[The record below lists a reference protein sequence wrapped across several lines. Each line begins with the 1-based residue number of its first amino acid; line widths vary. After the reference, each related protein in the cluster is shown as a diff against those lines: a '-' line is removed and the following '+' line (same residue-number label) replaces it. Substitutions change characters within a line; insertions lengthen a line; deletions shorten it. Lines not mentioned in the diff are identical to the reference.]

1 MALQLDSLVTDLM
14 FQASAAIDQKTLI
27 DGLGGQD
34 ALATKQLLD
43 VDRLD
48 PRAEMELS
56 PSMPF
61 RRRGERRL
69 LLIDDEAVTP
79 RQDPQTDPLIKT
91 DLRPHREAL
100 IATCQKLPIRLGRLF
115 VLGSWGDA
123 VIVARTARDL
133 RGICLLPWALD
144 PQVDLDGKRRQ
155 TPLSAKEFEAKIMA
169 FEKRLEELDEPQLL
183 AGLSG
188 VAFERR
194 GDVLVVD
201 VLEPDGTW
209 DQRKSMMMETQL
221 AAVDRFS
228 MIPGAPAAPT
238 PTPTERPTRSIRPPT
253 GEQQPVP
260 AAGGKQAAGGKPA
273 PAAAKPAAAA
283 PAKPE
288 PKGPPLTAQ
297 EVDGAVVLVF
307 PAERFDLD
315 VAAALGKRDW
325 DQIVRSSDNL
335 PGAMRDKI
343 HRDGAAWIA
352 PIEFL
357 SEVFV
362 DGKPLTKTEFERTAH
377 AESGV
382 KSLDVHFPRFG
393 AVTLIE
399 ISGKGRFVTS
409 LDAARAAQLVK

>member
-1 MALQLDSLVTDLM
+1 MSLQLDSLVTDLM

-27 DGLGGQD
+27 DGLGGQE
-34 ALATKQLLD
+34 ALETKQLLD

-69 LLIDDEAVTP
+69 MIIDDQTVTP
-79 RQDPQTDPLIKT
+79 RPDPQADPLINT
-91 DLRPHREAL
+91 DLRAAKEAL

-123 VIVARTARDL
+123 VLVARSVRDL

-144 PQVDLDGKRRQ
+144 PQVDVDGKRRA
-155 TPLSAKEFEAKIMA
+155 TPLSQKEFEAKIMA
-169 FEKRLEELDEPQLL
+169 YEKRLEELDDQEIIK
-183 AGLSG
+183 GLSG
-188 VAFERR
+188 VSFERR
-194 GDVLVVD
+194 GDVVVVD
-201 VLEPDGTW
+201 VLEADGTW
-209 DQRKSMMMETQL
+209 DQRKSLLMEQQL
-221 AAVDRFS
+221 AAVERFS
-228 MIPGAPAAPT
+228 MIPGAPA
-238 PTPTERPTRSIRPPT
+238 
-253 GEQQPVP
+253 QPK
-260 AAGGKQAAGGKPA
+260 ATNGAPA
-273 PAAAKPAAAA
+273 PKPEPTKPAAKPAE
-283 PAKPE
+283 PPKPE
-288 PKGPPLTAQ
+288 PKGPPIMAK
-297 EVDGAVVLVF
+297 EIDGAVVLVF

-325 DQIVRSSDNL
+325 DFVVRRSDNL
-335 PGAMRDKI
+335 PGSMRDKI
-343 HRDGAAWIA
+343 QRDGANWIA

-362 DGKPLTKTEFERTAH
+362 DGKPLTKAEFERDAKTA
-377 AESGV
+377 EGV

-393 AVTLIE
+393 AVTLLE

-409 LDAARAAQLVK
+409 LGDATRAVKLLS